1 MTGHAKPRRHQGRPA
16 QDKPSRHAGRH
27 NHHPYRW
34 VVTLVVLGLLAYVL
48 APQLPTLRRS
58 LAILPQADWLFVAAA
73 IAITGLTYILSA
85 GVYRLL
91 VKHPVSFLVLVQV
104 QVATALVGRIAPI
117 GVGTMGFNAYF
128 LKRNGHTTGESLAV
142 VGANNGLGAIGHV
155 MLLGLV
161 LALTPLPFSEDIS
174 VSASVLYWVLAVS
187 GLIAVT
193 LAASRKL
200 RTIFTR
206 VVGDLLKTLR
216 SYRHRRT
223 DILLALATSLT
234 LSCVYVLCLVACA
247 RALGVQPG
255 LGQIFLVYTFSLLT
269 GAATPT
275 PGGLVGVEAGITA
288 GLTSYGIATEQALAI
303 ALLFRL
309 VTYWLPLLPGLIAFR
324 HIHHRHL

>member
-1 MTGHAKPRRHQGRPA
+1 MTGHPKIRRQHT
-16 QDKPSRHAGRH
+16 
-27 NHHPYRW
+27 HHPYRW

-48 APQLPTLRRS
+48 TPQVPMLRRS
-58 LAILPQADWLFVAAA
+58 LAILPQADWLFVSAA
-73 IAITGLTYILSA
+73 IAITGLTYVLSG

-91 VKHPVSFLVLVQV
+91 VKHPVSFATLVQV
-104 QVATALVGRIAPI
+104 QVATALVSRIAPI

-142 VGANNGLGAIGHV
+142 VGANNGLGAIGHI
-155 MLLGLV
+155 MLLGIV
-161 LALTPLPFSEDIS
+161 LAVTPLPFSEDIS
-174 VSASVLYWVLAVS
+174 INTTVLYWVLAVS
-187 GLIAVT
+187 GLIAIT

-200 RTIFTR
+200 RSAFAR

-216 SYRHRRT
+216 GYRHRRN
-223 DILLALATSLT
+223 DVLLALATSLV

-255 LGQIFLVYTFSLLT
+255 LGEIFLVYTFSLLT

-288 GLTSYGIATEQALAI
+288 GLVSYGIATEQALAI

-324 HIHHRHL
+324 HVHHRHM